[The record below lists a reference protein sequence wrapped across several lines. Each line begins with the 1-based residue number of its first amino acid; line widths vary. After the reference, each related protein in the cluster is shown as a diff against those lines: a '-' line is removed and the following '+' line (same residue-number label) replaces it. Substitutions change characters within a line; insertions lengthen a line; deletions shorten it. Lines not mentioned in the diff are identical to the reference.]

1 MKQFIIFGL
10 ILLAP
15 YTHTHAQDFKHI
27 LQSIEQHSLQLKAA
41 HEEAE
46 AEKSEAKADNTLESP
61 EFGINYL
68 WGNDDNGTR
77 IDLSVS
83 QSFAFPTVYVHK
95 HKLSKLRQQNAQLRF
110 LNERQNILLYAKQLC
125 IEVVY
130 YNALID
136 HLNRDVNHFKET
148 TAKVKK
154 LYEEGEATILEYN
167 RMNQSCIAFEN
178 ELRQAITNRNNLMAE
193 LKRLNGGNDVTLADH
208 SYVHTPLPIDFE
220 SWLATNMEQHLSVQM
235 AQSEVGVN
243 HKALRVVQ
251 HEWIPSIQV
260 GYMSE
265 KEKVD
270 GYQGLTLGF
279 SMPIWS
285 GFHNVR
291 AAKKRLSAAQIRQTS
306 IREEVATSLRM
317 LFSEATELQ
326 RNMNNLSEGFKQYDI
341 LGPLKKSFEA
351 GAINAI
357 DYFQETLWGHEMY
370 KNMLESERDFELK
383 VAQLK
388 ATEL

>member
-1 MKQFIIFGL
+1 MKQFIIIIGL
-10 ILLAP
+10 ILPAS
-15 YTHTHAQDFKHI
+15 YIHAQDFAPI

-68 WGNDDNGTR
+68 WGNDDLGTR

-83 QSFAFPTVYVHK
+83 QSFAFPTVYIHK

-110 LNERQNILLYAKQLC
+110 LSERQNILLYAKQLC

-130 YNALID
+130 HNALIA
-136 HLNRDVNHFKET
+136 HLDRDVCNFMET
-148 TAKVKK
+148 AAAMQK
-154 LYEEGEATILEYN
+154 LYDEGEATILEYN
-167 RMNQSCIAFEN
+167 RMKQSCIALEN
-178 ELRQAITNRNNLMAE
+178 ELRQAQTNRNNLLAE
-193 LKRLNGGNDVTLADH
+193 LKRLNGGNDVTLDH
-208 SYVHTPLPIDFE
+208 ATYVHTPLPIDFE
-220 SWLATNMEQHLSVQM
+220 AWLTTITEQHLSVQM
-235 AQSEVGVN
+235 AQGEVGLN
-243 HKALRVVQ
+243 RKALRVVQ

-270 GYQGLTLGF
+270 RYQGLTLGF

-285 GFHNVR
+285 GFHKVK
-291 AAKKRLSAAQIRQTS
+291 AARKRLSAAQIRQTS
-306 IREEVATSLRM
+306 IREEVTTSLRM
-317 LFSEATELQ
+317 LFNEATELQ
-326 RNMNNLSEGFKQYDI
+326 QNMNNLIEGFKQYDM
-341 LGPLKKSFEA
+341 LEPLKKSFEA
-351 GAINAI
+351 RAINSI
-357 DYFQETLWGHEMY
+357 DYFEETFWGHEMY
-370 KNMLESERDFELK
+370 KNMLETERDFELK
-383 VAQLK
+383 MAQLT